1 MIQEN
6 TIPSL
11 IILSLGSDGKV
22 QCTDDNG
29 KLLPLLEHGKSLACI
44 FVPVLMVEQ
53 QLAYKDY
60 ALYIFE
66 NGEELSIK
74 IDTIRQQEEH
84 AILLIGTGEER
95 EIYFIEDKTLV
106 SHTPVPFVCEAY
118 IDLINELEVSPEG
131 KVTSSE
137 LYYLNKIIKLLRD
150 TGNRGNEAEISGT
163 RVGLNVFSRDF
174 SPCNAVVARRKMD
187 NQFVLH
193 HSASASMD
201 RTRRGVDLFLEGIV
215 KGEGFTF
222 AAVMQNPKVKK
233 NLLKAPMLAAQLAIQ
248 LKDQNVDRINIPE
261 GYGAIACVNGDTI
274 IMAQEL
280 RFFSSELDKQQFI
293 GQFKTKNEETVRF
306 IELESEC
313 LSLPETAREL
323 RVQLQREK
331 NNPAM
336 TDVYSGLLGQL
347 SLFSSAR
354 KNLPGDEKKSR
365 CSLM

>member
-1 MIQEN
+1 MMQEN

-11 IILSLGSDGKV
+11 IILSIGSDGKV
-22 QCTDDNG
+22 QCTDQNG
-29 KLLPLLEHGKSLACI
+29 KLLPLLSHGESLACI
-44 FVPVLMVEQ
+44 FIPVLMVEQ

-66 NGEELSIK
+66 NEEELSIK
-74 IDTIRQQEEH
+74 IGTIRQDEDD
-84 AILLIGTGEER
+84 AILLIGTGEHR

-106 SHTPVPFVCEAY
+106 SRIPIPFVCEAY
-118 IDLINELEVSPEG
+118 LDLINGLEVSPEG
-131 KVTSSE
+131 KAASSD
-137 LYYLNKIIKLLRD
+137 LYSLNKIIKLLRD

-163 RVGLNVFSRDF
+163 RIGLNVFSRDF
-174 SPCNAVVARRKMD
+174 SPCNAVVARRKKD

-201 RTRRGVDLFLEGIV
+201 RSRRGVDLFFEGIA

-233 NLLKAPMLAAQLAIQ
+233 NRLKAPMLAAQLAIQ

-274 IMAQEL
+274 IMTQEL
-280 RFFSSELDKQQFI
+280 RFFSGELDKQPTSH
-293 GQFKTKNEETVRF
+293 FKTKTEEAVRF
-306 IELESEC
+306 IELASES
-313 LSLPETAREL
+313 LSLFETTREL
-323 RVQLQREK
+323 RAQFQKEK
-331 NNPAM
+331 DNPTM
-336 TDVYSGLLGQL
+336 TDVYGGLLGQL
-347 SLFSSAR
+347 SLFSSTR
-354 KNLPGDEKKSR
+354 KNPPDDERKSK

>member
-1 MIQEN
+1 MMQEN

-11 IILSLGSDGKV
+11 IILSIGSNGKV
-22 QCTDDNG
+22 QCTDNNG
-29 KLLPLLEHGKSLACI
+29 KLLPLLDHGKSLACI
-44 FVPVLMVEQ
+44 FVPVLIVEQ
-53 QLAYKDY
+53 KLAYKDY

-66 NGEELSIK
+66 NEEEFSVK
-74 IDTIRQQEEH
+74 IDAIRQCDEH
-84 AILLIGTGEER
+84 AILLIGTGEQR

-106 SHTPVPFVCEAY
+106 SRIPIPFVCEAY
-118 IDLINELEVSPEG
+118 LDLIDELDVSPEG
-131 KVTSSE
+131 KATSSE

-163 RVGLNVFSRDF
+163 RVGLNVFSTDF

-193 HSASASMD
+193 HSTSASMD
-201 RTRRGVDLFLEGIV
+201 RTRRGADLFFEGIAR
-215 KGEGFTF
+215 GEGFNF

-248 LKDQNVDRINIPE
+248 LKDQNIGRINIPE

-280 RFFSSELDKQQFI
+280 RFFSGELDKQLISQL
-293 GQFKTKNEETVRF
+293 KTKNEETVRF

-313 LSLPETAREL
+313 LSLSETTKEL
-323 RVQLQREK
+323 RAQLQREK
-331 NNPAM
+331 NNPL
-336 TDVYSGLLGQL
+336 TDVYSSLLGQL

-354 KNLPGDEKKSR
+354 KNSPDDERKSR